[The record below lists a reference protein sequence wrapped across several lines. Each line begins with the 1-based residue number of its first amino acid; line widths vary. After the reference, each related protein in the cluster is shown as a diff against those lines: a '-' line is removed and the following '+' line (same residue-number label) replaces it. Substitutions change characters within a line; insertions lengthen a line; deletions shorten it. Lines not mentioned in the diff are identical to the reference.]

1 MYFDMYL
8 YVINELDYRDSV
20 LANGYRDKLHPQVTK
35 DIDEYRSFLRK
46 YRNRVEPIISSV
58 YNSYLQ
64 ANDQPEGKRTYNMV
78 VSYLIAYY
86 KKFGKE
92 AL

>member
-1 MYFDMYL
+1 
-8 YVINELDYRDSV
+8 LDYRDSV
-20 LANGYRDKLHPQVTK
+20 LANVYRDKLHPQVKK

-46 YRNRVEPIISSV
+46 YRNQVEPIISSV